1 MKCAGCSNE
10 AKYLLFSHRE
20 PHCTECMLDAMCSV
34 PTEVIDIES
43 YENKLRRIE
52 EVVKRVGQSEVA

>member
-10 AKYLLFSHRE
+10 AKYFLFTHKQ
-20 PHCTECMLDAMCSV
+20 PHCTECMIDAMCSV

-43 YENKLRRIE
+43 WEAKKRE
-52 EVVKRVGQSEVA
+52 QRVGEVA

>member
-10 AKYLLFSHRE
+10 AKYLVFEHLE
-20 PHCTECMLDAMCSV
+20 PHCTSCMIDAMCSV

-43 YENKLRRIE
+43 WEAKKRE
-52 EVVKRVGQSEVA
+52 QRVGEVA